1 MKCKIF
7 FIFLMLTTLLTNI
20 AFAAMPLI
28 TADKQYFDVD
38 SGLHILSGNV
48 HIEHNGRII
57 TAGEA
62 KTNLVEIWGSGG
74 VTFTQD
80 DLYFTGNTVYVFF
93 PSHQAQI
100 SDGVSLSCTGLK
112 ITADKVD
119 FNWDTKIATFSGNVN
134 ILQNGNSWTADNA
147 KYNVLTR
154 LFE

>member
-1 MKCKIF
+1 MKSKIF
-7 FIFLMLTTLLTNI
+7 YSFIILTILLTNI
-20 AFAAMPLI
+20 AFAAMPII
-28 TADKQYFDVD
+28 TADKQYFNVD

-48 HIEHNGRII
+48 HIEHNGRTI

-74 VTFTQD
+74 VNFVQD
-80 DLYFTGNTVYVFF
+80 DLYFTGNAVYVFF

-100 SDGVSLSCTGLK
+100 RDKVSLSCAGLK

-119 FNWDTKIATFSGNVN
+119 FNWDTKIATFSGNVS
-134 ILQNGNSWTADNA
+134 ILQNGNSWTAGNA
-147 KYNVLTR
+147 NYNVITR